1 MMTQSCAFSVLSE
14 IKSNKLILPSVE
26 EIQSDLSQKTTQLTD
41 FEKSG
46 KYTEAEHCKENI
58 ERLKKELQDKK
69 IYDMTMKHKR
79 QRRKME
85 KTMEEELMQLNAF
98 WTNKI

>member
-14 IKSNKLILPSVE
+14 IKSNKIILPPAE
-26 EIQSDLSQKTTQLTD
+26 EIQSEICEKASQLTEL
-41 FEKSG
+41 EKSG
-46 KYTEAEHCKENI
+46 KYSEAEQCKENI
-58 ERLKKELQDKK
+58 EKLKKDLQDKK
-69 IYDMTMKHKR
+69 IYDMSVKHKR
-79 QRRKME
+79 ERRKME

>member
-1 MMTQSCAFSVLSE
+1 
-14 IKSNKLILPSVE
+14 
-26 EIQSDLSQKTTQLTD
+26 
-41 FEKSG
+41 
-46 KYTEAEHCKENI
+46 
-58 ERLKKELQDKK
+58 
-69 IYDMTMKHKR
+69 MTMKHKR